1 MVSRPMPICRSDESK
16 CRESAQW
23 APAIGRNLCSARPQ
37 RDACGMTDA
46 RLCHPVRVSPPRCAP
61 ERCLRHDGRAVLS
74 FGSGRSRVARPQRD
88 SYGMTEQYVLSPR
101 RGLSA
106 LRTPREIPTLPGE
119 TGMTDTQF
127 CHPARGLSALLR
139 WPKDTCGMAKRTT
152 SSTPKHYP
160 PLPHAPDGPKA
171 HH

>member
-1 MVSRPMPICRSDESK
+1 
-16 CRESAQW
+16 
-23 APAIGRNLCSARPQ
+23 
-37 RDACGMTDA
+37 MTDA

-106 LRTPREIPTLPGE
+106 LLQPQRDAY
-119 TGMTDTQF
+119 GMTGQ
-127 CHPARGLSALLR
+127 PALSPWKGLSA
-139 WPKDTCGMAKRTT
+139 A
-152 SSTPKHYP
+152 STPECQWHDRRAP
-160 PLPHAPDGPKA
+160 PLIHPLTSTLLLPYRDIARTHKPHPRVDGYRIRIGVDAHRQIRAQRHRSAYQCRRIAPAAKA
-171 HH
+171 R